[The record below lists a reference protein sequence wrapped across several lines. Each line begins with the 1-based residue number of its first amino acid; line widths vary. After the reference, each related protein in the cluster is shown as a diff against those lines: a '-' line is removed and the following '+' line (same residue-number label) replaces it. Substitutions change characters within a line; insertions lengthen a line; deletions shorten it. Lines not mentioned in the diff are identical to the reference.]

1 MTRLV
6 VNSAAADVPS
16 VRVPLRLGRLDVVID
31 VDLDQHELRR
41 RQRDGCRPLLNL
53 DLLNVLVAMPHA
65 ATVSKEAM
73 SDFDWRLLMIGA
85 RSGAV
90 EISTAHGAAGA
101 IRRASPPL
109 SVRHVTVT
117 ATRWRD
123 GLSVA
128 SRFAPYGSRELILD
142 RLPADDVELRLE
154 AGYLGIGISV
164 RCDGFDQPPSRIIEP
179 APFAP
184 ARYTGASWLFAER
197 LLAQQA
203 TIGA

>member
-6 VNSAAADVPS
+6 VDGASPEIPLLH
-16 VRVPLRLGRLDVVID
+16 VPLRLGRMDVVID
-31 VDLDQHELRR
+31 VDLDEHELHR
-41 RQRDGCRPLLNL
+41 RQQDRCGPILNL
-53 DLLNVLVAMPHA
+53 DLLNLLLAMPHSS
-65 ATVSKEAM
+65 TVGKEAVP
-73 SDFDWRLLMIGA
+73 DYDWRLLRIGA

-90 EISTAHGAAGA
+90 AITTVDGAIGA

-109 SVRHVTVT
+109 SVQHVTVV
-117 ATRWRD
+117 ATHWRN
-123 GLSVA
+123 GLSIA

-164 RCDGFDQPPSRIIEP
+164 RGDGPDTPASCIIEP

-197 LLAQQA
+197 LFAQQG
-203 TIGA
+203 TRDV

>member
-1 MTRLV
+1 MTHLV
-6 VNSAAADVPS
+6 VDGASAEIPLL
-16 VRVPLRLGRLDVVID
+16 RVPLRVGRMDVVID
-31 VDLDQHELRR
+31 VDLDERELHR
-41 RQRDGCRPLLNL
+41 RQQDRCGPILNL
-53 DLLNVLVAMPHA
+53 DLLNLLVAMPRSS
-65 ATVSKEAM
+65 TVGKEAV
-73 SDFDWRLLMIGA
+73 SDYDWRLLRIGA

-90 EISTAHGAAGA
+90 EITTVDGATGA

-109 SVRHVTVT
+109 SVQHVTVV
-117 ATRWRD
+117 ATRWRN
-123 GLSVA
+123 GLSIA

-164 RCDGFDQPPSRIIEP
+164 RGDGPDAPPSRIIEP

-197 LLAQQA
+197 LLAEQ
-203 TIGA
+203 TTLGS